1 MKIGLTDKEVE
12 INKIK
17 YGTNELPN
25 PKRRTIFKLII
36 ESFGDPIIKILL
48 IALAIK
54 IVFLFKDYNWYE
66 TLGILIAIF
75 LATLISTLSEYG
87 SEEAFKKL
95 QDDNKDIIVKTF
107 RNNILTNIKSSNL
120 VVNDV
125 ILLESGDIVPADAK
139 LIEGTILVD
148 ESMLTGESKLKEK
161 NINKNNKLYKG
172 TICYE
177 GKATCIISSV
187 GINTVYGNIAKEI
200 SETKNISPLKER
212 LTQLSKI
219 INKIGYIGA
228 ALVVTSYLF
237 SIIVIGNNFNKELI
251 IKYITNKNI
260 INDLIYAL
268 TLCVTTIVVA
278 VPEGLPM
285 MITLVL
291 SSNMKRL
298 IKNNVLVKKMIGI
311 ETAGNINYLLTD
323 KTGTITKGKLKCINY
338 ITGDLIKYKNISQIN
353 NDYKNIIIESL
364 LYNSSSTYSSNEI
377 IGGNTTDRAILEYI
391 KDYIYEKKNNYKYIP
406 FNSDNKYSEV
416 FINNHN
422 YIKGAYDKLLPLCN
436 YYLDHNNNYKKINKN
451 IINSYIKSLTTKGL
465 RVIANVEKYDN
476 KVIFLGLIVIKDEI
490 RKESIEGLKRITK
503 AGINTIMITGD
514 HNDTAISIAKEVGIY
529 EDNKSISLTSKE
541 FNDLS
546 YEELYNIIDN
556 VKVISRAMPSDKS
569 RLVSLLQQKG
579 YVVGMTGDGVN
590 DAPALKKA
598 DVGFSMGS
606 GTNVAKEASDIV
618 IIDNNLLSISKAIL
632 FGRTI
637 FKSIRKFIV
646 YQLSVNFCAL
656 ALSIVGPFI
665 GINTPITITQMLW
678 LNMIMDTFAG
688 LAFSFEPSLSKY
700 LNEKPISKKEPV
712 INKYMYLEIAVN
724 GLYSALLCIIFLK
737 LPLIKE
743 VVNDSNKYFMTSYFA
758 LFIFLGIFN
767 AFSSR
772 TSSINIFKNIRLNKP
787 FLFIYIFIF
796 VAQIFIIYYG
806 GSIFG
811 TYGMSLHDLLFVL
824 LLSTSTILIN
834 TLRKLYIKKDFNLQE

>member
-1 MKIGLTDKEVE
+1 MKIGLTDKEVKV
-12 INKIK
+12 NKDK

-25 PKRRTIFKLII
+25 PKRRTILNLII

-95 QDDNKDIIVKTF
+95 QDENKDIIVKTF
-107 RNNILTNIKSSNL
+107 RNNYLTNIKSSEI
-120 VVNDV
+120 VVGDI
-125 ILLESGDIVPADAK
+125 ILLESGDIIPADAR
-139 LIEGTILVD
+139 LIDGNILVD
-148 ESMLTGESKLKEK
+148 ESMLTGESKLQEKKLNNNKEV
-161 NINKNNKLYKG
+161 KLYKG
-172 TICYE
+172 TVCYE
-177 GKATCIISSV
+177 GTAKCTITSV
-187 GINTVYGNIAKEI
+187 GINTLYGNIAKEI
-200 SETKNISPLKER
+200 VENNTISPLKKR
-212 LTQLSKI
+212 LVHLSKI
-219 INKIGYIGA
+219 INKIGYVGA
-228 ALVVTSYLF
+228 ILVVFSYLF
-237 SIIVIGNNFNKELI
+237 SVIFISNNFDKDLI
-251 IKYITNKNI
+251 TKYITNKKI

-298 IKNNVLVKKMIGI
+298 IKSNVLVRKMVGI
-311 ETAGNINYLLTD
+311 ETSGNISYLLTD
-323 KTGTITKGKLKCINY
+323 KTGTITKGKLNCISY
-338 ITGDLIKYKNISQIN
+338 ISGDLVKYNSISNLN
-353 NDYKNIIIESL
+353 NDYKSIIVESL
-364 LYNSSSTYSSNEI
+364 LYNSSSTYNSDEI
-377 IGGNTTDRAILEYI
+377 IGGNTTDRAILEFI
-391 KDYIYEKKNNYKYIP
+391 KDEIFEKKEKYKYIP

-436 YYLDHNNNYKKINKN
+436 YYLDHNNNLKKININ
-451 IINSYIKSLTTKGL
+451 IINNYIKTLTTKGL
-465 RVIANVEKYDN
+465 RVIANIDKHDD
-476 KVIFLGLIVIKDEI
+476 KVIFLGLIIIKDEI
-490 RKESIEGLKRITK
+490 RKESVEGIKKIK
-503 AGINTIMITGD
+503 NAGINVIMITGD
-514 HNDTAISIAKEVGIY
+514 HNDTAISVAKEVGIY
-529 EDNKSISLTSKE
+529 EINKSISLTSEELNK
-541 FNDLS
+541 LS
-546 YEELYNIIDN
+546 YEEIFKIIDN

-569 RLVSLLQQKG
+569 KLVRILQDKG

-606 GTNVAKEASDIV
+606 GTSVAKEASDIV
-618 IIDNNLLSISKAIL
+618 ILDNNLLSISKAIL

-637 FKSIRKFIV
+637 FKNIRKFIV

-656 ALSIVGPFI
+656 TLSIIGPFI
-665 GINTPITITQMLW
+665 GVIAPITITQMLW

-688 LAFSFEPSLSKY
+688 LAFSFEPSFDKY
-700 LNEKPISKKEPV
+700 LTESPISKNEPV
-712 INKYMYLEIAVN
+712 INKKMYLEIAVN
-724 GLYSALLCIIFLK
+724 GLYSAFLCIIFLK
-737 LPLIKE
+737 LPLIKKII
-743 VVNDSNKYFMTSYFA
+743 NPSNKYFMTSYFA

-772 TSSINIFKNIRLNKP
+772 TSSINIFKNINLNKP
-787 FLFIYIFIF
+787 FLFLFIFIF
-796 VAQIFIIYYG
+796 IAQILIIYLG
-806 GSIFG
+806 GNIFG
-811 TYGMSLHDLLFVL
+811 TYGMSVHDLIFVL
-824 LLSTSTILIN
+824 ILSTTTLIVNTI
-834 TLRKLYIKKDFNLQE
+834 RKIYIKKRL